1 MQKILYLSYAILLW
15 IGSSFVGCIAP
26 HANPNWR
33 LPVVTPT
40 TTPTI
45 FSTPVNDM
53 APAVSPLPAP
63 LPRTSSLT
71 VAGSSDWARVMQ
83 QMIRRFADEGD
94 DGGNADAVSWD
105 TVGTPGSIERLC
117 NSAVDLIGVIRPL
130 TLVETQECQA
140 KGATPVALPLGY
152 AAIAVIVNRENTF
165 VTNLTTEELTLI
177 FSDFVTWAEI
187 NPHWP
192 QTQILI
198 PIPTTDRWL
207 FDLVIEQLFEGNL
220 EPLLD
225 RPGVWLSDTDDEWA
239 HSRTVESDSS
249 SIALIS
255 YPVYTQVQESV
266 KLVTIENIPLTEET
280 LRNGSYSLMRP
291 LLLYTTTKALQE
303 KPHLALFL
311 NYMLTH
317 GSEEMIKENFWPVP
331 PEEVARARQ
340 ILGQAMSGQ

>member
-1 MQKILYLSYAILLW
+1 MRKSLYLSYAMLLW

-33 LPVVTPT
+33 LPDVSPT

-45 FSTPVNDM
+45 FSTPVDNM

-71 VAGSSDWARVMQ
+71 VAGSSYWERVMQ
-83 QMIRRFADEGD
+83 QMIRRFAYEGNV
-94 DGGNADAVSWD
+94 GAVSWD

-117 NSAVDLIGVIRPL
+117 NSDVDLIGVIRPL
-130 TLVETQECQA
+130 TLVATQECQA

-152 AAIAVIVNRENTF
+152 AAIAVIVNRENAF

-198 PIPTTDRWL
+198 PIPATDGWL
-207 FDLVIEQLFEGNL
+207 FDLFIEQLFEGN
-220 EPLLD
+220 PNPFLD
-225 RPGVWLSDTDDEWA
+225 RPGVMMGDLDDDWA
-239 HSRTVESDSS
+239 HSRAVASDSS
-249 SIALIS
+249 LIALIS
-255 YPVYTQVQESV
+255 YPVYTQVQGSV

-280 LRNGSYSLMRP
+280 LRNGTYSLMQP